1 MSNATQIVRFSI
13 TLSDVDRGVYDTLEL
28 RAAQHPSET
37 DHYLLTRVIAHALE
51 LTDGLAFSRG
61 LCVPDEP
68 AVWGHDPTGALTHWI
83 EVGNPKADRI
93 HRAAKA
99 CPYVR
104 VYTYKDPDVL
114 RRLVAGKTVHRGGEI
129 DVVVLPPALL
139 GPLAESLERSN
150 SWTVLRSDGE
160 LYVSVGDLSVSCSV
174 TPQPLLGG

>member
-1 MSNATQIVRFSI
+1 MSNATQIVRFTI

-37 DHYLLTRVIAHALE
+37 DAYLMTRVIAHALE
-51 LTDGLAFSRG
+51 WSDGLSFSRG

-83 EVGNPKADRI
+83 EVGNPKPERL

-104 VYTYKDPDVL
+104 VYTYKDPEVL
-114 RRLVAGKTVHRGGEI
+114 RRQVAGKTIHRGAEIEIVALPASVLDPLGET
-129 DVVVLPPALL
+129 LKRAN
-139 GPLAESLERSN
+139 E
-150 SWTVLRSDGE
+150 WTLMRSDGD
-160 LYVSVGDLSVSCSV
+160 LYVTVGELSVSCPVS
-174 TPQPLLGG
+174 PRPLLGN